1 MVEPKDRRSVRP
13 AGTEDAREI
22 AALTNT
28 AFQVEKFFVDG
39 DRITEGEVRRLID
52 SGCFLVAE
60 DSAGDAKGMTGCVY
74 VKSDGEHGY
83 VGLLSVSP
91 LRQREG
97 LGRRLVAAAE
107 ESARQSGCKV
117 MDLRVVNLREELPAF
132 YRKLGYDETG
142 TAPFPADVTTK
153 QPCHFIKMSKSLAST
168 TSP

>member
-1 MVEPKDRRSVRP
+1 MVEPQDRRSVRP

-22 AALTNT
+22 AVLINT

-39 DRITEGEVRRLID
+39 DRITEEEVRQLID

-60 DSAGDAKGMTGCVY
+60 DAAGDAEGMTGCVY
-74 VKSDGEHGY
+74 VESDGEHGY
-83 VGLLSVSP
+83 LGLLSIWP
-91 LRQREG
+91 ARQREG

-107 ESARQSGCKV
+107 DHARQSGCKI
-117 MDLRVVNLREELPAF
+117 MDLQIVNLRTELPPF